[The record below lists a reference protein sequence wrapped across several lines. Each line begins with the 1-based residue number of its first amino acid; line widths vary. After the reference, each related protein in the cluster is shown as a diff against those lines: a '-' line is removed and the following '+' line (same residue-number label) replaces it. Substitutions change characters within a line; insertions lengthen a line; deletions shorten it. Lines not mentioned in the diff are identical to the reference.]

1 MEDAKAPHAILYRKD
16 LKKLFVVEGD
26 ASAVRVY
33 DSDTYKPLGEIKV
46 SIDADSI
53 AYDSTT
59 HYLYVVNGGRE
70 AHTPY
75 CLISVIDTNT
85 SKKLRDIKI
94 DSNHVEAIVLETA
107 TSTLFNS
114 STPITTPCWG
124 GSKEAF
130 AQKPAFSFRN
140 SIATIWPCHIT
151 KARTPKCGCTIYS
164 RRRSSTPVML
174 RRKFAKASLGAIA
187 SSPFF
192 HSAKGAPLPARDDFP
207 QVHGLTN
214 YVGKFVVETRYEDV
228 PREVI
233 ELGKKSI
240 LDGLGLALAG
250 SRAQTGAICRRYLEH
265 LGGCGGKATVV
276 GSGLKTSPRFAAWT
290 NGISIHADDFDDTQ
304 LSAAKDRV
312 YGLLVHPTVPVL
324 PAILALSAQRNI
336 SGKEFMLAYHLG
348 VEVECKIAEAISP
361 RHYQD
366 GFHSTGT
373 CGALGSAAACAKLLR
388 FDQSKVQNALGLAA
402 SQSGGLRENFGTMT
416 KPFQAGHAA
425 ESGVVSANLVALGW
439 TAAEQILEA
448 DRGFFHAFGG
458 SYDPSALMNRL
469 GKPWTFASPGIS
481 LKPYPSG
488 SLTHPAMTE
497 LMRLI
502 EANNIQADQ
511 VEKVDCGANHN
522 VTTTLLHRSSNTG
535 LEAKFI
541 MTFCLAILLLERK
554 AGLGEFSDKVVQRA
568 DVQEMIWKINFYVD
582 PQAESAGFDKMMSI
596 LKIHLRDGRVITGR
610 ADFAKGSPAN
620 PMSFDEAA
628 TKFRGCAEYANW
640 PKVKTE
646 KIIAFVKTLD
656 SASDISALSRLLSAE
671 KG

>member
-1 MEDAKAPHAILYRKD
+1 
-16 LKKLFVVEGD
+16 
-26 ASAVRVY
+26 
-33 DSDTYKPLGEIKV
+33 
-46 SIDADSI
+46 
-53 AYDSTT
+53 
-59 HYLYVVNGGRE
+59 
-70 AHTPY
+70 
-75 CLISVIDTNT
+75 
-85 SKKLRDIKI
+85 
-94 DSNHVEAIVLETA
+94 
-107 TSTLFNS
+107 
-114 STPITTPCWG
+114 
-124 GSKEAF
+124 
-130 AQKPAFSFRN
+130 
-140 SIATIWPCHIT
+140 
-151 KARTPKCGCTIYS
+151 
-164 RRRSSTPVML
+164 
-174 RRKFAKASLGAIA
+174 
-187 SSPFF
+187 
-192 HSAKGAPLPARDDFP
+192 
-207 QVHGLTN
+207 
-214 YVGKFVVETRYEDV
+214 
-228 PREVI
+228 
-233 ELGKKSI
+233 
-240 LDGLGLALAG
+240 
-250 SRAQTGAICRRYLEH
+250 
-265 LGGCGGKATVV
+265 
-276 GSGLKTSPRFAAWT
+276 
-290 NGISIHADDFDDTQ
+290 
-304 LSAAKDRV
+304 
-312 YGLLVHPTVPVL
+312 
-324 PAILALSAQRNI
+324 
-336 SGKEFMLAYHLG
+336 SGKELMLSYHVG

-388 FDQSKVQNALGLAA
+388 FDQSKTLNAFGLAA
-402 SQSGGLRENFGTMT
+402 SQAGGLRENFGTMT

-425 ESGVVSANLVALGW
+425 ESGLVSADLVALGW

-458 SYDPSALMNRL
+458 SYDPSAIVDRL
-469 GKPWTFASPGIS
+469 GKPWTFVSPGIS

-522 VTTTLLHRSSNTG
+522 MTTTLLHHQPKTG
-535 LEAKFI
+535 LEAKFS
-541 MTFCLAILLLERK
+541 MEFCLAILLLERK

-568 DVQEMIWKINFYVD
+568 DVQEMIRKINFYVD